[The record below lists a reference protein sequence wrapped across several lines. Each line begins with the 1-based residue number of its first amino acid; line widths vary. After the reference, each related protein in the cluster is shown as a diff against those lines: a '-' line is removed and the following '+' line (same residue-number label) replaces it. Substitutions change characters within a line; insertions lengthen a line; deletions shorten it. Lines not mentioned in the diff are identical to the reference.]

1 MQTQTANLNQT
12 RERLDKE
19 VVQAIA
25 DLLDHYTLDEIKHYS
40 ETGDGERENHILH
53 AIAKIDG
60 WLSDEPTTPDDLV
73 EDRRRSIPD
82 YRPEPARGCCGDC
95 DRGEELDRVDRR
107 THIAGQALAA
117 IIQSLA
123 CGEIWINPEAPEQA
137 ADVAIGFADALTARL
152 AAGDTP

>member
-1 MQTQTANLNQT
+1 MRTRPNLNQ
-12 RERLDKE
+12 RRRRLDEE
-19 VVQAIA
+19 VVRAIQ
-25 DLLDHYTLDEIKHYS
+25 DLLDYLALDEVKDFAES
-40 ETGDGERENHILH
+40 PGDRRRGHILH
-53 AIAKIDG
+53 PIAKIEE
-60 WLSDEPTTPDDLV
+60 WLSGEPTTPDDLV

>member
-53 AIAKIDG
+53 AIATVDG
-60 WLSDEPTTPDDLV
+60 WLTGRPTTAGDLV

-95 DRGEELDRVDRR
+95 DRGEELDRVDRETYLAGAALAGLLSDQDAGEIEYER
-107 THIAGQALAA
+107 RKGGDRVPYIAGTA
-117 IIQSLA
+117 IRI
-123 CGEIWINPEAPEQA
+123 
-137 ADVAIGFADALTARL
+137 ARHTL
-152 AAGDTP
+152 RAMD